1 VMMNAFRLKLN
12 AQTDNLKSA
21 AALEHQNNIRKKYAD
36 IDIIINHPICCGYLL
51 NFCNIQFCAE
61 NLNFVCEVHRFQDLF
76 AVDTNIWT
84 KNWKVMTGFTLFL
97 RQHSH
102 FNVIIFNFPIY
113 FERYHYV
120 SLIFCRTNILLFYY
134 HCLYFHHYHN
144 RTLTS

>member
-84 KNWKVMTGFTLFL
+84 KNWKVMMGFTLFL

-102 FNVIIFNFPIY
+102 FVVIIIITVQCNNYDHILSGVIKFFPFFSY
-113 FERYHYV
+113 GKV
-120 SLIFCRTNILLFYY
+120 IF
-134 HCLYFHHYHN
+134 
-144 RTLTS
+144 